1 MFTLYFLNFFVD
13 LFFPLLLVSF
23 CFWQLQRMENVA
35 EGRED
40 IIHLNIS
47 ILQEKKELFQ
57 AFYDFM

>member
-1 MFTLYFLNFFVD
+1 MG
-13 LFFPLLLVSF
+13 
-23 CFWQLQRMENVA
+23 NVV